1 MRILI
6 IKLSAFGD
14 VVQAIP
20 AFQSVRRHYPDAQ
33 IDLLTAPLFVDFTS
47 KLTLGKLKIGKL
59 PIFNNIIPHQRFGYH
74 RLGEILKL
82 RKIIKG
88 KYDQVI
94 DLQCVART
102 ANYYYFCYPYPPL
115 WAGVAK
121 YAPISYNRVFLESL
135 KPHQRHQ
142 LLLNGLDIPYQ
153 FGTDNAWVRQLP
165 QKILSPL
172 KKSKKYVLLVAG
184 ASPKHPEKCWK
195 IENYAKIADILLAAK
210 ITPVLIGA
218 GAEQQIAE
226 KIMQLSPKI
235 CNLVGKT
242 SLQDIAVLAK
252 NAYYGIGNDTGAMHL
267 IAQMGTK
274 CLVLFAGRNNPDLCK
289 PPYQHCLF
297 LQVKDLTTE
306 ELTVDMVRQQLT
318 QSRVLT

>member
-14 VVQAIP
+14 MVQAIP

-33 IDLLTAPLFVDFTS
+33 IDLLTAPLFADFAND
-47 KLTLGKLKIGKL
+47 LQIGKLKIFDNV
-59 PIFNNIIPHQRFGYH
+59 IEHQRFAYY
-74 RLGEILKL
+74 RLGKIRKL
-82 RKIIKG
+82 RQMIKG
-88 KYDQVI
+88 QYDQVI

-102 ANYYYFCYPYPPL
+102 ANYFYFCCPKPPL
-115 WAGVAK
+115 WVGIAK
-121 YAPISYNRVFLESL
+121 YASLSYSRIFLESL
-135 KPHQRHQ
+135 KPYQRHQ
-142 LLLNGLDIPYQ
+142 ILLNALNIPYQ
-153 FGTDNAWVRQLP
+153 FGTDNAWVKQLP
-165 QKILSPL
+165 KTVLAPL

-184 ASPKHPEKCWK
+184 SSPKHPEKCWK
-195 IENYAKIADILLAAK
+195 IENYAKIADILLAEN

-226 KIMQLSPKI
+226 KMMQLSPKT

-289 PPYQHCLF
+289 PPYQHCAF
-297 LQVKDLTTE
+297 LQVKNLKTE
-306 ELTVDMVRQQLT
+306 QLTVDMVIQQLKQT
-318 QSRVLT
+318 GVII